1 MNVITERHLRVF
13 FEVCKHM
20 NMTKASK
27 ELFVSQPAISKTIH
41 DIEQDYGVKL
51 FERWNKCLYLTP
63 EGANLYEYSKQVV
76 NLLDSIDT
84 SMKARNS
91 KDIIRVGASITI
103 GTSIL
108 SDIISGYCL
117 QNDSVRIEALVDN
130 TPVIEQA
137 LLQSQLDI
145 AFVEGR
151 LTSLEVK
158 SETVGSTEIVLVVN
172 RLHELYDRQDVQLED
187 LDGLD
192 FIVREKGS
200 RTREIFALEMEKNN
214 LRWNPAWSCHNT
226 QTIKNAVD
234 AGLGVGVLSKLSVR
248 KRLESGRFRAINV
261 FSEPLELYIRVAY
274 TNNKYFSQNLTSF
287 RDYAAEHVGKLAGE
301 KNNNLRLSK

>member
-1 MNVITERHLRVF
+1 MITERHLRVF
-13 FEVCKHM
+13 YEVCKHM

-51 FERWNKCLYLTP
+51 FERWNKQLYLTP
-63 EGANLYEYSKQVV
+63 EGATLYEYSKQAV
-76 NLLDSIDT
+76 NLLDSIDK
-84 SMKARNS
+84 SMQARNG

-108 SDIISGYCL
+108 GEIAADFCAEHP
-117 QNDSVRIEALVDN
+117 SVKIEALVDS

-137 LLQSQLDI
+137 LLQGQIDL

-151 LTSLEVK
+151 LASPEIK
-158 SETVGSTEIVLVVN
+158 SETVGCTDIVLVVG
-172 RLHELYDRQDVQLED
+172 RTHELYGQEGITLED
-187 LDGLD
+187 LSGRD

-200 RTREIFALEMEKNN
+200 RTREKFSMEMERNN
-214 LRWNPAWSCHNT
+214 IRWNPAWECHNT

-234 AGLGVGVLSKLSVR
+234 AGLGIGVLSKLSVR
-248 KRLESGRFRAINV
+248 KRLESGRFRALNV
-261 FSEPLELYIRVAY
+261 FDKPLELYIRMAY
-274 TNNKYFSQNLTSF
+274 AENKYFSQNLTAF
-287 RDYAAEHVGKLAGE
+287 RDYAVKRVGVLAME
-301 KNNNLRLSK
+301 KNT

>member
-1 MNVITERHLRVF
+1 MITERHLRVF
-13 FEVCKHM
+13 YEVCKHM

-51 FERWNKCLYLTP
+51 FERWNKALYLTP

-76 NLLDSIDT
+76 NLLDTIDT
-84 SMKARNS
+84 NMRARNT
-91 KDIIRVGASITI
+91 KDLIRVGASITI

-108 SDIISGYCL
+108 SEIVSGFCAE
-117 QNDSVRIEALVDN
+117 NDSVRIEALVDN

-137 LLQSQLDI
+137 LLQGRLDI

-151 LTSLEVK
+151 LTSMDIK
-158 SETVGSTEIVLVVN
+158 SDIVGSTDILLVVN
-172 RLHELYDRQDVQLED
+172 RLHELYGKENVTLAD

-200 RTREIFALEMEKNN
+200 HTREIFALEMEKNN
-214 LRWNPAWSCHNT
+214 IHWNPAWSCHNT

-248 KRLESGRFRAINV
+248 KRLENGRFRALNV
-261 FSEPLELYIRVAY
+261 FERPLLLYIRVAY
-274 TNNKYFSQNLTSF
+274 VENKYFSQNLKNFLS
-287 RDYAAEHVGKLAGE
+287 YAKEHVGILAGE
-301 KNNNLRLSK
+301 KNSTA

>member
-1 MNVITERHLRVF
+1 MITERHLRVF
-13 FEVCKHM
+13 YEVCKHM

-51 FERWNKCLYLTP
+51 FERWNKQLYLTP
-63 EGANLYEYSKQVV
+63 EGATLYEYSKQAV
-76 NLLDSIDT
+76 NLLDAIDK
-84 SMKARNS
+84 SMQARNG

-108 SDIISGYCL
+108 GEIAADFCAEHP
-117 QNDSVRIEALVDN
+117 SVKIEALVDS

-137 LLQSQLDI
+137 LLQGQIDL

-151 LTSLEVK
+151 LASPEIK
-158 SETVGSTEIVLVVN
+158 SETVGCTDIVLVVG
-172 RLHELYDRQDVQLED
+172 RTHELYGQEGITLED
-187 LDGLD
+187 LSGRD

-200 RTREIFALEMEKNN
+200 RTREKFSMEMERNN
-214 LRWNPAWSCHNT
+214 IRWNPAWECHNT

-234 AGLGVGVLSKLSVR
+234 AGLGIGVLSKLSVR
-248 KRLESGRFRAINV
+248 KRLESGRFRALNV
-261 FSEPLELYIRVAY
+261 FDKPLELYIRMAY
-274 TNNKYFSQNLTSF
+274 AENKYFSQNLTAF
-287 RDYAAEHVGKLAGE
+287 RDYAVRRVGVLAME
-301 KNNNLRLSK
+301 KNT